1 MISFKS
7 FFMRTIVFQVMAI
20 LLLWGVLIGWVKY
33 FYYPDAEKYLDN
45 QQRLVALGIANILDK
60 TDIADPRY
68 IDIIKDIEE
77 MYIESIK
84 NGAVEELDYRPLFLV
99 YDRDNR
105 LIYASPRQEQP
116 LNLPPTVL
124 TGTISYANVEWH
136 IAGSWSDKQ
145 QFRVIV
151 GESFDN
157 RTTIFGNP
165 AESTALPLLGILA
178 AIIITLLFTAYFSL
192 RPLRQIARTISD
204 RQPGNLSPINVRAQY
219 QEIRPV
225 VVEVNKLMARIDA
238 ANQREKRFM
247 ADAAHELRTPIAAVL
262 AQLHLL
268 TQVGEQQE
276 RREIIADMQQ
286 GLDRAASL
294 SRQLINLAK
303 LEAED
308 FPLKIEAVDI
318 YAEIGKCIAQHVPYA
333 LEKDVELSLDGSEDV
348 VVSTDRHALIA
359 IFTNLLD
366 NALKYAPPGSRIEA
380 NIRSLAPLGC
390 YITLRDNGP
399 GVSEEHRSRLFE
411 RFYRVPGTQQT
422 GSGLGLAIARN
433 LADKIGAQLRVTEGL
448 DDRGIGFIIDLPESY
463 RPQTES

>member
-1 MISFKS
+1 MIGFKS
-7 FFMRTIVFQVMAI
+7 FFMRTIIFQVLAI
-20 LLLWGVLIGWVKY
+20 LLLWGILVAWVKY
-33 FYYPDAEKYLDN
+33 WYYPDMEKYFDN
-45 QQRLVALGIANILDK
+45 QQRIVAAGIANILDETGTDNIDYRGIIK
-60 TDIADPRY
+60 TIEGMY
-68 IDIIKDIEE
+68 ID
-77 MYIESIK
+77 SIN
-84 NGAVEELDYRPLFLV
+84 NGMQDEIDYHPLFVV
-99 YDRDNR
+99 YDRDSR
-105 LIYASPRQEQP
+105 VLYSSQTQGEP
-116 LNLPPTVL
+116 LRLPPSVL
-124 TGTISYANVEWH
+124 SGSVNYAGANWH
-136 IAGSWSDKQ
+136 LAGSWSEKHQ
-145 QFRVIV
+145 YRVIV
-151 GESFDN
+151 GESFND
-157 RTTIFGNP
+157 RTTLFGNP
-165 AESTALPLLGILA
+165 AESTAVPLLGILA
-178 AIIITLLFTAYFSL
+178 AIIVTLLFTAYFSL

-204 RQPGNLSPINVRAQY
+204 RQPGNLSPINVSEQY

-276 RREIIADMQQ
+276 RREIIGDMQQ

-433 LADKIGAQLRVTEGL
+433 LADK
-448 DDRGIGFIIDLPESY
+448 
-463 RPQTES
+463 

>member
-1 MISFKS
+1 
-7 FFMRTIVFQVMAI
+7 
-20 LLLWGVLIGWVKY
+20 
-33 FYYPDAEKYLDN
+33 
-45 QQRLVALGIANILDK
+45 
-60 TDIADPRY
+60 
-68 IDIIKDIEE
+68 
-77 MYIESIK
+77 
-84 NGAVEELDYRPLFLV
+84 
-99 YDRDNR
+99 
-105 LIYASPRQEQP
+105 
-116 LNLPPTVL
+116 
-124 TGTISYANVEWH
+124 
-136 IAGSWSDKQ
+136 
-145 QFRVIV
+145 
-151 GESFDN
+151 
-157 RTTIFGNP
+157 
-165 AESTALPLLGILA
+165 
-178 AIIITLLFTAYFSL
+178 
-192 RPLRQIARTISD
+192 
-204 RQPGNLSPINVRAQY
+204 
-219 QEIRPV
+219 
-225 VVEVNKLMARIDA
+225 
-238 ANQREKRFM
+238 
-247 ADAAHELRTPIAAVL
+247 HELRTPIAAVL

-268 TQVGEQQE
+268 TQVSEQQE
-276 RREIIADMQQ
+276 RREIIGDMQQ

-348 VVSTDRHALIA
+348 VVTTDRHALIA

-380 NIRSLAPLGC
+380 HIRSLAPLGC

-399 GVSEEHRSRLFE
+399 GVSEEHLPRLFE

-463 RPQTES
+463 RPQTESEQRS